1 MLRFPGHLAQVKPG
15 QQTARQPRALGS
27 TLLRPRPLLCSGNSL
42 SSCQRAVAS
51 PGRSNVAHRGPSPS
65 LSEGPAAVAHDVGE
79 LLLRRWIGVDQEG
92 HLPVYEVRSTHNCHQ
107 QRTNA
112 VACGSNEPLLPGPPA
127 SKLAGTHAPA
137 RASCSSIAAWGAQK
151 VVLQPQSSMATL
163 PPCCCCHTQETAP
176 LRDTDCSVTVC
187 ATLVTAGQRKHVLLA
202 VIVSDTA
209 GSSTA
214 RRPGSSSFTVADLAQ
229 PSLHWG
235 CCPGQGDRWQEPPS
249 GWSTWPDVSHD
260 ARECP
265 TPGIGL
271 QQVHLGAG
279 IGL

>member
-1 MLRFPGHLAQVKPG
+1 
-15 QQTARQPRALGS
+15 
-27 TLLRPRPLLCSGNSL
+27 
-42 SSCQRAVAS
+42 
-51 PGRSNVAHRGPSPS
+51 
-65 LSEGPAAVAHDVGE
+65 
-79 LLLRRWIGVDQEG
+79 
-92 HLPVYEVRSTHNCHQ
+92 
-107 QRTNA
+107 
-112 VACGSNEPLLPGPPA
+112 
-127 SKLAGTHAPA
+127 
-137 RASCSSIAAWGAQK
+137 
-151 VVLQPQSSMATL
+151 MATL
-163 PPCCCCHTQETAP
+163 PHCCCATPTQETAP

-271 QQVHLGAG
+271 SQRASWGEGPAHKPLCASLTAPQLSARFPDSSIALNVHAARRSPPQATALGRPHSLSRTCLAWAQR
-279 IGL
+279 